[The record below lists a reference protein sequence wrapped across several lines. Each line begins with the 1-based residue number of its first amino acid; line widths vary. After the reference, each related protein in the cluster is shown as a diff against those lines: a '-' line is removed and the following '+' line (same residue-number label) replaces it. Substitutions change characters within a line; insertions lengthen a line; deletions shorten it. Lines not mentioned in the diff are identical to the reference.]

1 MSLPL
6 SRETQNRGALEEIV
20 HKGGRERR
28 RGKQHTHTQTA
39 GRKDCA
45 EKGEKHKDLNMCA

>member
-20 HKGGRERR
+20 HKGGRERD
-28 RGKQHTHTQTA
+28 GGENSTHTLKRL
-39 GRKDCA
+39 GGKIVRKKA
-45 EKGEKHKDLNMCA
+45 RNIRI